1 MDDLLIKTN
10 TVKNAATSGPNG
22 RDSAS
27 ALAGLAGPFQNLLHR
42 AGVRIED
49 GFSILAARTGLGAL
63 AERAD
68 HVQPADDYGRQQSDD
83 ARDRFDDRGGNDNR
97 ADNSSNTPRAERD
110 NDYGREHGSEHRD
123 DRGNVH
129 DANHGES
136 HADERGNVDDA
147 NHGKSHADDR
157 GDVDDANQ
165 GESHAEDR
173 GDDRGDVDDDNHGES
188 HAEDRGDVDDANH
201 GESYAEDRGD
211 DSAARDDTPT
221 NDDQGDDQQ
230 VSSDDGDDGETYG
243 KTSES
248 DGETKTADNETENP
262 DGAVQSAG
270 TDGLVAQAGVSTE
283 TTDKVLSGLLAGGE
297 ALSEEGVASEQGKV
311 SSADGQAT
319 ALEAIAAASEN
330 ASKTTPVSSGKS
342 DGPQN
347 HHQPQAA
354 ANASDQAKAAA
365 NQQSAIFGDDE
376 SGAAQTT
383 VETQASGLAKAIGG
397 DNRTQVSVTVTNEAQ
412 NLTSRPSAALTANTV
427 ISGEGSSQSSNSQSA
442 GNHTQSGGNQN
453 QAQQAQAAATQ
464 TQAAQ
469 NQSAQATQAG
479 TGAKSLVQA
488 QAMSGNAGSTAH
500 SGGGEGAVQTG
511 TGGVSGSQQTRGQN
525 AVNQSGNTQNPARTG
540 RSMVEQV
547 TVKITK
553 AIQAGNDKITIQLRP
568 ANMGRVEVKMEVSQ
582 DNRLNVHVIVDR
594 PETLDQLQKDSRE
607 LQRALQEAGLHVD
620 NEDLNFNLRGEENH
634 AKEGDNS
641 SGRAASVEDDVVLL
655 DNEIIEQAVISSDG
669 RVLSKGRIDVRA

>member
-42 AGVRIED
+42 AGVRIGD

-83 ARDRFDDRGGNDNR
+83 ARDRFDDRGGSDNR
-97 ADNSSNTPRAERD
+97 ADNSSDTPRAERD

-123 DRGNVH
+123 DRGDVD

-136 HADERGNVDDA
+136 
-147 NHGKSHADDR
+147 
-157 GDVDDANQ
+157 
-165 GESHAEDR
+165 
-173 GDDRGDVDDDNHGES
+173 
-188 HAEDRGDVDDANH
+188 RGDVDDANH
-201 GESYAEDRGD
+201 GESHAEDRGD

-330 ASKTTPVSSGKS
+330 ASKTTPVSPGKS

-365 NQQSAIFGDDE
+365 NEQSAIFGDDE

-488 QAMSGNAGSTAH
+488 QAMSGNAGSTAN

>member
-27 ALAGLAGPFQNLLHR
+27 ALAGLAGSFQNLLHR

-83 ARDRFDDRGGNDNR
+83 ARDRFDDRGGSDNR
-97 ADNSSNTPRAERD
+97 ADNSSDTPRAERD

-123 DRGNVH
+123 DRGNVD

-136 HADERGNVDDA
+136 HAVERGNVDDA
-147 NHGKSHADDR
+147 NHGKSHA
-157 GDVDDANQ
+157 V
-165 GESHAEDR
+165 E
-173 GDDRGDVDDDNHGES
+173 
-188 HAEDRGDVDDANH
+188 RGDVDDANH
-201 GESYAEDRGD
+201 GESHIEDRGNVHDANHGESHAVERGDVDDANHGESHAEDRGD

-365 NQQSAIFGDDE
+365 NEQSAIFGDDE

>member
-27 ALAGLAGPFQNLLHR
+27 ALAGLAGPFHNLLHR

-49 GFSILAARTGLGAL
+49 GFSILAARTGLGAP

-83 ARDRFDDRGGNDNR
+83 ARDRFDDRGGSDNR
-97 ADNSSNTPRAERD
+97 ADNSSDTPRAERD

-123 DRGNVH
+123 DRGDV
-129 DANHGES
+129 DEANHGES
-136 HADERGNVDDA
+136 HAVE
-147 NHGKSHADDR
+147 
-157 GDVDDANQ
+157 
-165 GESHAEDR
+165 
-173 GDDRGDVDDDNHGES
+173 
-188 HAEDRGDVDDANH
+188 RGDVDDANH
-201 GESYAEDRGD
+201 GESHAEDRGD

-365 NQQSAIFGDDE
+365 NEQSAIFGDDE

>member
-10 TVKNAATSGPNG
+10 TVKDAATSGPNG

-27 ALAGLAGPFQNLLHR
+27 ALAGLAGSFQNLLHR

-83 ARDRFDDRGGNDNR
+83 ARDRFDDRGGSDNR
-97 ADNSSNTPRAERD
+97 ADNSSDTPRAERD

-123 DRGNVH
+123 DRG
-129 DANHGES
+129 
-136 HADERGNVDDA
+136 
-147 NHGKSHADDR
+147 
-157 GDVDDANQ
+157 DVDDA
-165 GESHAEDR
+165 
-173 GDDRGDVDDDNHGES
+173 NHGES

-201 GESYAEDRGD
+201 GESHAVERGDVDDANHGESHAEGRGD

-347 HHQPQAA
+347 HHQPQAS

-412 NLTSRPSAALTANTV
+412 NLTSRPNAALTANTV

-488 QAMSGNAGSTAH
+488 QAMSGNAGSTAN

>member
-27 ALAGLAGPFQNLLHR
+27 ALAGLAGPFQNLLNR
-42 AGVRIED
+42 AGDRIED
-49 GFSILAARTGLGAL
+49 GFSIFADRTDLGAP

-68 HVQPADDYGRQQSDD
+68 HVQPDDDYGRQQSDD
-83 ARDRFDDRGGNDNR
+83 PRDRFDDRGGSDNR
-97 ADNSSNTPRAERD
+97 ADNSSDTPRAEKD

-123 DRGNVH
+123 DRGDVD

-136 HADERGNVDDA
+136 
-147 NHGKSHADDR
+147 R

-173 GDDRGDVDDDNHGES
+173 GG
-188 HAEDRGDVDDANH
+188 
-201 GESYAEDRGD
+201 

-365 NQQSAIFGDDE
+365 NEQSAIFGDDE

>member
-27 ALAGLAGPFQNLLHR
+27 ALAGLAGSFQNLLHR

-83 ARDRFDDRGGNDNR
+83 ARDRFDDRGGSDNR
-97 ADNSSNTPRAERD
+97 ADNSSDTPRAERD

-123 DRGNVH
+123 DRGNVD

-136 HADERGNVDDA
+136 HAVERGNVDDA
-147 NHGKSHADDR
+147 NHG
-157 GDVDDANQ
+157 
-165 GESHAEDR
+165 ESHAVE
-173 GDDRGDVDDDNHGES
+173 
-188 HAEDRGDVDDANH
+188 RGDVDDANH
-201 GESYAEDRGD
+201 GESHAEERGD

-330 ASKTTPVSSGKS
+330 ASKTTPVSPGKS

-365 NQQSAIFGDDE
+365 NEQSAIFGDDE

-453 QAQQAQAAATQ
+453 QAQQAQAAAIQ

-469 NQSAQATQAG
+469 NQSAQAAQAG

-488 QAMSGNAGSTAH
+488 QAMSGNAGSTAN

-568 ANMGRVEVKMEVSQ
+568 ANLGRVEVKMEVSQ

>member
-10 TVKNAATSGPNG
+10 TVKDAATSGPNG

-42 AGVRIED
+42 AGARIED

-83 ARDRFDDRGGNDNR
+83 ARDRFDDRGGSDNR
-97 ADNSSNTPRAERD
+97 ADNSSDTPRAERD

-123 DRGNVH
+123 DRGNVD

-136 HADERGNVDDA
+136 HAVERGNVDDA
-147 NHGKSHADDR
+147 NHG
-157 GDVDDANQ
+157 
-165 GESHAEDR
+165 ESHAVE
-173 GDDRGDVDDDNHGES
+173 
-188 HAEDRGDVDDANH
+188 RGDVDDANH
-201 GESYAEDRGD
+201 GESHAEDRGD

-330 ASKTTPVSSGKS
+330 ASKTTPVSTGKS

-365 NQQSAIFGDDE
+365 NEQSAIFGDDE

>member
-27 ALAGLAGPFQNLLHR
+27 ALAGLAGSFQNLLHR

-49 GFSILAARTGLGAL
+49 GFSILAARTGLGAP

-68 HVQPADDYGRQQSDD
+68 HVQPDDDYGRQQSDD
-83 ARDRFDDRGGNDNR
+83 PRDRFDDRGGSDNR
-97 ADNSSNTPRAERD
+97 ADKSSDTPRAEKD

-123 DRGNVH
+123 DRG
-129 DANHGES
+129 
-136 HADERGNVDDA
+136 
-147 NHGKSHADDR
+147 
-157 GDVDDANQ
+157 DVDDA
-165 GESHAEDR
+165 
-173 GDDRGDVDDDNHGES
+173 NHGES

-201 GESYAEDRGD
+201 GESHAVERGDVDDANHGESHAEGRGD

-230 VSSDDGDDGETYG
+230 ASSDDGDDGETYG

-412 NLTSRPSAALTANTV
+412 NLTSRPNAALTANTV

-488 QAMSGNAGSTAH
+488 QAMSGNAGSTAN

>member
-10 TVKNAATSGPNG
+10 TVKDAATSGPNG

-27 ALAGLAGPFQNLLHR
+27 ALAGLASSFQNLLHR
-42 AGVRIED
+42 AGTRIED
-49 GFSILAARTGLGAL
+49 GFSILAARTGLGSL

-83 ARDRFDDRGGNDNR
+83 ARDRFDDRGGSDNR
-97 ADNSSNTPRAERD
+97 ADNRADTSRAERD

-123 DRGNVH
+123 DRGDVH
-129 DANHGES
+129 DADRGES
-136 HADERGNVDDA
+136 HAD
-147 NHGKSHADDR
+147 
-157 GDVDDANQ
+157 
-165 GESHAEDR
+165 
-173 GDDRGDVDDDNHGES
+173 
-188 HAEDRGDVDDANH
+188 
-201 GESYAEDRGD
+201 DRGD
-211 DSAARDDTPT
+211 DSAARDDAPT

-230 VSSDDGDDGETYG
+230 ASSDNGDDGETSG

-248 DGETKTADNETENP
+248 DGENKTADNETENQ

-283 TTDKVLSGLLAGGE
+283 TTDKVLGSLLAGGQ

-330 ASKTTPVSSGKS
+330 ASKTTPVSTSKS

-347 HHQPQAA
+347 NHQSQAA
-354 ANASDQAKAAA
+354 ANASDQAKIAA
-365 NQQSAIFGDDE
+365 NEQSAVFGDDE

-427 ISGEGSSQSSNSQSA
+427 ISGEGSSQSSNSQST

-453 QAQQAQAAATQ
+453 QAQAAATQ

-469 NQSAQATQAG
+469 NQSAQAAQAG
-479 TGAKSLVQA
+479 TGAKGLVQA
-488 QAMSGNAGSTAH
+488 QAMSGNAGGTAH
-500 SGGGEGAVQTG
+500 SGGGEGAAQTG
-511 TGGVSGSQQTRGQN
+511 TGGVSGSQQTQGQN

-582 DNRLNVHVIVDR
+582 DNRLNVLVIVDR

-620 NEDLNFNLRGEENH
+620 NGDLNFNLRGEENH

>member
-1 MDDLLIKTN
+1 M
-10 TVKNAATSGPNG
+10 
-22 RDSAS
+22 
-27 ALAGLAGPFQNLLHR
+27 
-42 AGVRIED
+42 
-49 GFSILAARTGLGAL
+49 
-63 AERAD
+63 
-68 HVQPADDYGRQQSDD
+68 
-83 ARDRFDDRGGNDNR
+83 
-97 ADNSSNTPRAERD
+97 
-110 NDYGREHGSEHRD
+110 
-123 DRGNVH
+123 
-129 DANHGES
+129 
-136 HADERGNVDDA
+136 
-147 NHGKSHADDR
+147 
-157 GDVDDANQ
+157 
-165 GESHAEDR
+165 
-173 GDDRGDVDDDNHGES
+173 
-188 HAEDRGDVDDANH
+188 
-201 GESYAEDRGD
+201 
-211 DSAARDDTPT
+211 
-221 NDDQGDDQQ
+221 
-230 VSSDDGDDGETYG
+230 
-243 KTSES
+243 
-248 DGETKTADNETENP
+248 
-262 DGAVQSAG
+262 
-270 TDGLVAQAGVSTE
+270 
-283 TTDKVLSGLLAGGE
+283 
-297 ALSEEGVASEQGKV
+297 
-311 SSADGQAT
+311 
-319 ALEAIAAASEN
+319 
-330 ASKTTPVSSGKS
+330 
-342 DGPQN
+342 
-347 HHQPQAA
+347 
-354 ANASDQAKAAA
+354 
-365 NQQSAIFGDDE
+365 
-376 SGAAQTT
+376 
-383 VETQASGLAKAIGG
+383 
-397 DNRTQVSVTVTNEAQ
+397 TVTNEAQ

-453 QAQQAQAAATQ
+453 QAQQAQAAAIQ

-469 NQSAQATQAG
+469 NQSAQAAQAG

-488 QAMSGNAGSTAH
+488 QAMSGSTAH

-511 TGGVSGSQQTRGQN
+511 IGGVSGSQQTRDQN

>member
-27 ALAGLAGPFQNLLHR
+27 ALAGLAGSFQNLLHR

-83 ARDRFDDRGGNDNR
+83 ARDRFDDRGGSDNR
-97 ADNSSNTPRAERD
+97 ADNSSDTPRAERD

-123 DRGNVH
+123 DRGNVD

-136 HADERGNVDDA
+136 HAVERGNVDDA
-147 NHGKSHADDR
+147 NHG
-157 GDVDDANQ
+157 
-165 GESHAEDR
+165 ESHAVE
-173 GDDRGDVDDDNHGES
+173 
-188 HAEDRGDVDDANH
+188 RGDVDDANH
-201 GESYAEDRGD
+201 GESHAEDRGD

-365 NQQSAIFGDDE
+365 NEQSAIFGDDE

-488 QAMSGNAGSTAH
+488 QAMSGNAGSTAN

>member
-27 ALAGLAGPFQNLLHR
+27 ALAGLAGSFQNLLHR

-83 ARDRFDDRGGNDNR
+83 ARDRFDDRGGSDNR
-97 ADNSSNTPRAERD
+97 ADNSSDTPRAERD

-123 DRGNVH
+123 DRG
-129 DANHGES
+129 
-136 HADERGNVDDA
+136 
-147 NHGKSHADDR
+147 
-157 GDVDDANQ
+157 DVDDANQ
-165 GESHAEDR
+165 GES
-173 GDDRGDVDDDNHGES
+173 RGDVDDANHGES
-188 HAEDRGDVDDANH
+188 HAEDRGDVDDANQ
-201 GESYAEDRGD
+201 GESHAEDRGD

-221 NDDQGDDQQ
+221 NDDQGDNQQ

-319 ALEAIAAASEN
+319 ALEAIAAPSEI
-330 ASKTTPVSSGKS
+330 APKTTPVSPGKS

-347 HHQPQAA
+347 HHQSQAA

>member
-10 TVKNAATSGPNG
+10 TVKDAATSGPNG

-27 ALAGLAGPFQNLLHR
+27 ALAGLAGSFQNLLHR

-83 ARDRFDDRGGNDNR
+83 ARDRFDDRGGSDNR
-97 ADNSSNTPRAERD
+97 ADNSSDTPRAERD

-123 DRGNVH
+123 DRG
-129 DANHGES
+129 
-136 HADERGNVDDA
+136 
-147 NHGKSHADDR
+147 
-157 GDVDDANQ
+157 DVDDA
-165 GESHAEDR
+165 
-173 GDDRGDVDDDNHGES
+173 NHGES
-188 HAEDRGDVDDANH
+188 HAEDRGDVDDANQ
-201 GESYAEDRGD
+201 GESHAEDRGD

-262 DGAVQSAG
+262 DGSVQSAG
-270 TDGLVAQAGVSTE
+270 TDGLVAQVGVSTE

-330 ASKTTPVSSGKS
+330 ASKTTPVSTGKS

-469 NQSAQATQAG
+469 NQSAQAAQAG

-488 QAMSGNAGSTAH
+488 QAMSGNAGSTAN

-620 NEDLNFNLRGEENH
+620 NENLNFNLRGEENH

>member
-10 TVKNAATSGPNG
+10 TVKDAATSGPNG

-42 AGVRIED
+42 AGARIED
-49 GFSILAARTGLGAL
+49 GFSILADRTGLGAP

-68 HVQPADDYGRQQSDD
+68 HVQPDDDYGRQQSDD
-83 ARDRFDDRGGNDNR
+83 PRDRFDDRGGSDNR
-97 ADNSSNTPRAERD
+97 ADNSSDTPRAEKD

-123 DRGNVH
+123 DRG
-129 DANHGES
+129 
-136 HADERGNVDDA
+136 
-147 NHGKSHADDR
+147 
-157 GDVDDANQ
+157 
-165 GESHAEDR
+165 
-173 GDDRGDVDDDNHGES
+173 
-188 HAEDRGDVDDANH
+188 DVDDANH
-201 GESYAEDRGD
+201 GESHAEDRGD

-230 VSSDDGDDGETYG
+230 ASSDDGDDGETYG

-248 DGETKTADNETENP
+248 DGENKAADNETENP

-319 ALEAIAAASEN
+319 ALEAIAAPSEN

-365 NQQSAIFGDDE
+365 NEQSAIFGDDE

-427 ISGEGSSQSSNSQSA
+427 ISGEGSSQSSNSQNA

-469 NQSAQATQAG
+469 NQSAQAAQAG

-582 DNRLNVHVIVDR
+582 DNRLNVQVIVDR

>member
-10 TVKNAATSGPNG
+10 TVKDAATSGPNG

-27 ALAGLAGPFQNLLHR
+27 ALAGLAGPFHNLLHR
-42 AGVRIED
+42 AGARIED

-68 HVQPADDYGRQQSDD
+68 HVQPDDDYGRQQSDD
-83 ARDRFDDRGGNDNR
+83 PRDRFDDRGGSDNR
-97 ADNSSNTPRAERD
+97 ADKSSDTPRAEKD

-123 DRGNVH
+123 DRGNVD

-136 HADERGNVDDA
+136 HAVERGNVDDA
-147 NHGKSHADDR
+147 NHG
-157 GDVDDANQ
+157 
-165 GESHAEDR
+165 ESHAVE
-173 GDDRGDVDDDNHGES
+173 
-188 HAEDRGDVDDANH
+188 RGDVDDANH
-201 GESYAEDRGD
+201 GESHAEERGD

-319 ALEAIAAASEN
+319 ALEAIAAPSEN

-365 NQQSAIFGDDE
+365 NEQSAIFGDDE

-427 ISGEGSSQSSNSQSA
+427 ISGEGSSQSSNSQS
-442 GNHTQSGGNQN
+442 GGNQN

-469 NQSAQATQAG
+469 NQSAQAAQAG

-540 RSMVEQV
+540 RSIVEQV

-607 LQRALQEAGLHVD
+607 LQRALQEASLHVN

>member
-1 MDDLLIKTN
+1 
-10 TVKNAATSGPNG
+10 
-22 RDSAS
+22 
-27 ALAGLAGPFQNLLHR
+27 
-42 AGVRIED
+42 
-49 GFSILAARTGLGAL
+49 
-63 AERAD
+63 
-68 HVQPADDYGRQQSDD
+68 
-83 ARDRFDDRGGNDNR
+83 
-97 ADNSSNTPRAERD
+97 
-110 NDYGREHGSEHRD
+110 
-123 DRGNVH
+123 
-129 DANHGES
+129 
-136 HADERGNVDDA
+136 
-147 NHGKSHADDR
+147 
-157 GDVDDANQ
+157 
-165 GESHAEDR
+165 
-173 GDDRGDVDDDNHGES
+173 
-188 HAEDRGDVDDANH
+188 
-201 GESYAEDRGD
+201 
-211 DSAARDDTPT
+211 
-221 NDDQGDDQQ
+221 
-230 VSSDDGDDGETYG
+230 
-243 KTSES
+243 
-248 DGETKTADNETENP
+248 
-262 DGAVQSAG
+262 
-270 TDGLVAQAGVSTE
+270 
-283 TTDKVLSGLLAGGE
+283 VLSGLLAGGE

>member
-10 TVKNAATSGPNG
+10 TVKDAATSGPNG

-27 ALAGLAGPFQNLLHR
+27 ALSGLAGPFQNLLHR
-42 AGVRIED
+42 AGARIED
-49 GFSILAARTGLGAL
+49 GFSILADRTDLGAP

-68 HVQPADDYGRQQSDD
+68 HVQPDDDYGRQQSDD
-83 ARDRFDDRGGNDNR
+83 PRDRFDDRGGSDNC
-97 ADNSSNTPRAERD
+97 ADNSSDTPRAERD

-123 DRGNVH
+123 DRGNVD

-136 HADERGNVDDA
+136 H
-147 NHGKSHADDR
+147 
-157 GDVDDANQ
+157 
-165 GESHAEDR
+165 
-173 GDDRGDVDDDNHGES
+173 
-188 HAEDRGDVDDANH
+188 
-201 GESYAEDRGD
+201 AEDRGD

-230 VSSDDGDDGETYG
+230 VSSDDGDDGETYA

-500 SGGGEGAVQTG
+500 LGGGEGAVQTG

-568 ANMGRVEVKMEVSQ
+568 ANMGRVEVKMEVPQ
-582 DNRLNVHVIVDR
+582 DNRLNIQVIVDR